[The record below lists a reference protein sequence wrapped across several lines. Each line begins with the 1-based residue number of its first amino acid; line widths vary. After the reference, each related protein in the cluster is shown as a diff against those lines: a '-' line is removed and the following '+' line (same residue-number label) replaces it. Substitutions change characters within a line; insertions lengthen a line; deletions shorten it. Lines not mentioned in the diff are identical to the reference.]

1 MQEELS
7 DVFIFKMNDYN
18 YQETEDE
25 TLVSQ
30 QNLDLIMQLIGDSK
44 FNELFND
51 ESGNIYNYDPSSTIL
66 VNGVEYSLEYLSE
79 LIELLNNSNI
89 EIIEVE
95 VE

>member
-1 MQEELS
+1 MLYA
-7 DVFIFKMNDYN
+7 KNDYN

-44 FNELFND
+44 FNELFNED
-51 ESGNIYNYDPSSTIL
+51 SGILYNYDPSSTIL